1 MKRKHVKCFGL
12 FLWKSCHVNCRRSQ
26 GLMSA
31 PGMIQTPW
39 YSNDH
44 LSNQNLSE
52 TSQSLARFFK
62 NNNYFSKFGES
73 CAWKMGKKIEN
84 SRYPNTSGRTSW
96 EKETAISWVFGYVEV
111 SGLSCVM
118 TWIGCPLHFW
128 PSERRDGKF
137 VPRCMYTMKTNQQT
151 KKHFR
156 AFPYLFQNTTN
167 DRFLTFLL
175 RSMRTNACSHCGH
188 I

>member
-1 MKRKHVKCFGL
+1 MIKGRFWKTTLNKIITSVKRKHVKCFGL

-73 CAWKMGKKIEN
+73 CAWKNGKKDRKLKISKHVRSNFMGKRDCNILSFWLRGSQRFKL
-84 SRYPNTSGRTSW
+84 RYDLDWLPTSFLAVG
-96 EKETAISWVFGYVEV
+96 AA
-111 SGLSCVM
+111 
-118 TWIGCPLHFW
+118 
-128 PSERRDGKF
+128 RR
-137 VPRCMYTMKTNQQT
+137 
-151 KKHFR
+151 
-156 AFPYLFQNTTN
+156 
-167 DRFLTFLL
+167 
-175 RSMRTNACSHCGH
+175 
-188 I
+188 